1 MESFYYID
9 IFETKGIE
17 YLLVIGYLIV
27 LVFFWRLLT
36 KPEPMIQRAEI
47 FHQIRGALS
56 QWFKMPKN
64 YFYHQGHTWALPAEN
79 NLIKVGVDD
88 FAQRLLGIAD
98 KIHLPAIGEKVEQ
111 GEKGWRLY
119 VDKKNIDILS
129 PISGKVVELNSDVI
143 KNPGLLND
151 EPYTNGWIMKI
162 QPEKPKSE
170 FKNLLTGKVALA
182 WGENT
187 IDMLQEKMSEA
198 NEFGL
203 VMQDG
208 GLPISGFAKIMSPDN
223 WDSLVQEFFM
233 TE

>member
-1 MESFYYID
+1 MESSYYID

-27 LVFFWRLLT
+27 LVFFWRLLS
-36 KPEPMIQRAEI
+36 KPEPTIQRAEI
-47 FHQIRGALS
+47 FRQLRGTLS
-56 QWFKMPKN
+56 QWFSMPSE
-64 YFYHQGHTWALPAEN
+64 YFYHQGHTWAVPIEN

-88 FAQRLLGIAD
+88 FAQRLLGNAD
-98 KIHLPAIGEKVEQ
+98 KIHLPAIGDKVIQ
-111 GEKGWRLY
+111 GEKGWRLHI
-119 VDKKNIDILS
+119 DKKNIDILS
-129 PISGKVVELNSDVI
+129 PISGEVAEVNTDLL
-143 KNPGLLND
+143 KNPEMLNN

-162 QPEKPKSE
+162 KSDKPKSAL
-170 FKNLLTGKVALA
+170 KNLLTGKVALA

-187 IDMLQEKMSEA
+187 IDLLQEKIFA
-198 NEFGL
+198 KNEIGF

-223 WDSLVQEFFM
+223 WDSLAKEFLM